1 MINYD
6 FFGYY
11 LSEEGEYIITKNGEY
26 FLTCTGSEAEAK
38 NIVETMRKDVDRIAD
53 SADPV

>member
-1 MINYD
+1 MTNYD

-11 LSEEGEYIITKNGEY
+11 LNEEGEYIITKNGEY

-38 NIVETMRKDVDRIAD
+38 NIVETLRKDVDRIAD

>member
-11 LSEEGEYIITKNGEY
+11 QNGENYIITKNGEY
-26 FLTCTGSEAEAK
+26 FLTCTGSEAEAR
-38 NIVETMRKDVDRIAD
+38 NIVETLRKDVQKNDGM
-53 SADPV
+53 DPV